1 MNEALDALQLR
12 RGMLQET
19 MNFMGALA
27 YGLEQV
33 VGRGGNSVAFLAGKK
48 LGRQIAVGAN
58 HMDDPAA
65 ALVEVNRLLREHGC
79 LWEFGPF
86 EPEGDAKSLVEE
98 KEGGTSMLVVFHDC
112 MIRQS
117 LFSFG
122 HVQKGSLCSMTH
134 GVIAGTI
141 EGVMGKSSE
150 LEILHAGENACLKR
164 LVVKD
169 EVIQ

>member
-1 MNEALDALQLR
+1 MNGQEEGLRLR

-48 LGRQIAVGAN
+48 LGRQIAAGAA
-58 HMDDPAA
+58 HTDDPQA
-65 ALVEVNRLLREHGC
+65 ALVEVNRLLQAHGC

-86 EPEGDAKSLVEE
+86 EPQGDARSLVEE
-98 KEGGTSMLVVFHDC
+98 HEDGTSMLVVFHDC

-141 EGVMGKSSE
+141 EGVMGKASE

-164 LVVKD
+164 LLVKN